1 MTKRAVPIDPFPPYP
16 REASLTTRVT
26 WVRIRRAVGGRMVDL
41 CRETGL
47 RPSEVWRLLRGQAP
61 RPRLSAAEAAERA
74 EYVRRRRAS
83 GAAWETIA
91 GETGLSRVTVRKLA
105 QLADEHIALHYAPRL
120 LRVEAYRCPNG
131 HRVRYRPCLVCA
143 LGGALGLPEPIVER
157 LIAQRRYI
165 EDPDRQKHRPAPRV
179 NARRYALALARRAP
193 PHPGA
198 AGKPGALV
206 ARIRAAAES
215 SGLTPHVVRHIWL
228 VDSIRRRAVRDARAA
243 LRGSDHPLAA
253 AALGLV
259 APAVVAQQ
267 YGDDKYQPQS
277 GQEGKD
283 VIWVPTAQVLLDHDP
298 RVVDVDHR
306 ARVVDPT
313 KPIPGPVVRWIT
325 LDGAEAWY
333 AEFEGQWILKCL
345 KDGFVY
351 ELSASSKTG
360 TMYEW
365 YFGPFFNSFKFQQRL
380 AK

>member
-253 AALGLV
+253 AALAESFKAKGDPTRSDPSAQPPSALPELPRRVGRPTLTPSRLHWVSARGKAEQRLWRRLEAAQRGAARGLPPSV
-259 APAVVAQQ
+259 AARRQ
-267 YGDDKYQPQS
+267 G
-277 GQEGKD
+277 
-283 VIWVPTAQVLLDHDP
+283 IPTRVLL
-298 RVVDVDHR
+298 
-306 ARVVDPT
+306 
-313 KPIPGPVVRWIT
+313 
-325 LDGAEAWY
+325 L
-333 AEFEGQWILKCL
+333 
-345 KDGFVY
+345 
-351 ELSASSKTG
+351 ASL
-360 TMYEW
+360 
-365 YFGPFFNSFKFQQRL
+365 RL
-380 AK
+380 ARSSSPSVPA